1 MNFSINLLYKL
12 TLNNIFNIIYF
23 RKFIKVYNMKLDR
36 GMTTL
41 VVFII
46 AAAIL
51 SAAQSV
57 VTTGLD
63 GIMADFHISS
73 TTAQWIYSSFLLI
86 LGVMIPLSAFFTRRF
101 KIKTILIS
109 SLTLFLIG
117 SLIAYIAPN
126 IQVLILAR
134 VIQACGSGI
143 LLPITQIVLFK
154 VIPKEKWQ
162 VYMGLFGFIIG
173 IAPALAP
180 TAGGFI
186 IDSVGWRSIFLIF
199 ALAILVLILIASVVI
214 KLEFETGPYPLDIS
228 SLIFCVLSCVGIMF
242 GFSNIAQNGFD
253 LIWVILPII
262 IGVISLVIF
271 VKRQFSIKNP
281 LLDLKVL
288 KNKYFFF
295 GTLFSAILYFTM
307 CGLNVIMPLFAQTI
321 TTHNATTSGIIL
333 LPATIIM
340 IIFNFIGPLLANKFG
355 VRKVLLLSCAF
366 TIVGYLIMMTY
377 NAETSVEYMLITQ
390 LVRGIG
396 AGLGLMPAVTWTISV
411 VSGDV
416 EDATAIN
423 NTVRQII
430 GAIGSAVAV
439 VLMAIFAGGNVSHN
453 NLSIVA
459 FGQTSLVL
467 SILTIISAVIVVIY
481 IKEDIH
487 DLM

>member
-1 MNFSINLLYKL
+1 MNE
-12 TLNNIFNIIYF
+12 NI
-23 RKFIKVYNMKLDR
+23 DR
-36 GMTTL
+36 GMSTL
-41 VVFII
+41 IIFII

-57 VTTGLD
+57 VTTGIT
-63 GIMADFHISS
+63 GIMADFHVHS
-73 TTAQWIYSSFLLI
+73 TTAQWIYSSFLLV

-101 KIKTILIS
+101 KIKTILLA
-109 SLTLFLIG
+109 SLGLFLIG
-117 SLIAYIAPN
+117 SIIAYIAPN
-126 IQVLILAR
+126 IGVLILAR

-154 VIPKEKWQ
+154 VIPEEKWQ

-199 ALAILVLILIASVVI
+199 AIMVAILMVVASVVV
-214 KLEFETGPYPLDIS
+214 KLEFETGHYPLDIA
-228 SLIFCVLSCVGIMF
+228 SLILCVLACVGIMF

-253 LIWVILPII
+253 MIWVILPIV
-262 IGVISLVIF
+262 IGAISLVLF
-271 VKRQFSIKNP
+271 VKRQFGIETP
-281 LLDLKVL
+281 LLDLHAL

-307 CGLNVIMPLFAQTI
+307 CGLNVIMPLFAQSI
-321 TTHNATTSGIIL
+321 ASHDATTAGVIL
-333 LPATIIM
+333 LPATLVM
-340 IIFNFIGPLLANKFG
+340 IVFNFIGPLMANKFG
-355 VRKVLLLSCAF
+355 VRKVLLLSCLF
-366 TIVGYLIMMTY
+366 TVVGYLLMMTY
-377 NAETSVEYMLITQ
+377 TRTTSVEYMVVTQ
-390 LVRGIG
+390 IVRAIG
-396 AGLGLMPAVTWTISV
+396 AGLGLMPAVTWTIAV

-439 VLMAIFAGGNVSHN
+439 VLMAAFAGGNVGHN
-453 NLSIVA
+453 YLSVSA
-459 FGQTSLVL
+459 FAQTSLVM
-467 SILTIISAVIVVIY
+467 SILAIISAVIVVLY
-481 IKEDIH
+481 IKDEIH

>member
-1 MNFSINLLYKL
+1 
-12 TLNNIFNIIYF
+12 
-23 RKFIKVYNMKLDR
+23 MKLDR
-36 GMTTL
+36 GMSTL
-41 VVFII
+41 LIFII

-57 VTTGLD
+57 VTTGLA

-73 TTAQWIYSSFLLI
+73 TTAQWIYSSFLLV

-101 KIKTILIS
+101 KVKTILIS
-109 SLTLFLIG
+109 SLTLFFIG
-117 SLIAYIAPN
+117 SIIAYIAPN
-126 IQVLILAR
+126 IEVLILAR

-154 VIPKEKWQ
+154 VIPEEKWQ

-199 ALAILVLILIASVVI
+199 AAAILVLILIASVVV
-214 KLEFETGPYPLDIS
+214 KLEFETGPYPLDIT
-228 SLIFCVLSCVGIMF
+228 SLILCVLACVGIMF

-253 LIWVILPII
+253 LVWVILPIV
-262 IGVISLVIF
+262 IGAISLVLF
-271 VKRQFSIKNP
+271 VKRQFGIKTP
-281 LLDLKVL
+281 LVDLHAL

-307 CGLNVIMPLFAQTI
+307 CGLNVIMPLFAQSI
-321 TTHNATTSGIIL
+321 TNHNATTSGIIL
-333 LPATIIM
+333 LPATLVM
-340 IIFNFIGPLLANKFG
+340 IVFNFIGPLMANKFG

-366 TIVGYLIMMTY
+366 TVVGYLIMMTY
-377 NAETSVEYMLITQ
+377 NAGTSVEYMIVTQ
-390 LVRGIG
+390 VIRAIG
-396 AGLGLMPAVTWTISV
+396 AGLGLMPAVTWTIAV

-439 VLMAIFAGGNVSHN
+439 VLMAAFAGGNVGHN
-453 NLSIVA
+453 RLSIAA
-459 FGQTSLVL
+459 FGQTSLVMA
-467 SILTIISAVIVVIY
+467 ILAVISAVIVIIY
-481 IKEDIH
+481 IKDEIH